1 KLEVLNYKDKNPDIS
16 NVDIA
21 KWVKETFSLNIHL
34 STVGR
39 ILKQN
44 DNTFEEMPTM
54 KRSRAVTYPELDDAL
69 HEWERL
75 TIEICANAS
84 GTDKLEL
91 LVIGKYKDPRCF
103 KNVNRRSL
111 GVKYEANIKAWMTR
125 MEGRKVILLLDGS
138 KTHSIADQYEDGNS
152 ENNLNVLSAT
162 QFIALCF
169 RNEMDIDSYIDY
181 SEENMSEEI
190 LNDQEI
196 VDFTRHSDDYIN
208 TEEPDD
214 SIEIRQFTHYEA
226 LDALDTVNQYLLQ
239 QNDNMIEYIN
249 AISKIIKK
257 VRSLRIGTL
266 QQTNL
271 DSFFASSSVSE
282 NEFEYNLTE
291 ADMFENTE
299 TEDFESD

>member
-1 KLEVLNYKDKNPDIS
+1 LYID
-16 NVDIA
+16 
-21 KWVKETFSLNIHL
+21 
-34 STVGR
+34 
-39 ILKQN
+39 
-44 DNTFEEMPTM
+44 
-54 KRSRAVTYPELDDAL
+54 
-69 HEWERL
+69 
-75 TIEICANAS
+75 
-84 GTDKLEL
+84 
-91 LVIGKYKDPRCF
+91 
-103 KNVNRRSL
+103 
-111 GVKYEANIKAWMTR
+111 IKALR
-125 MEGRKVILLLDGS
+125 
-138 KTHSIADQYEDGNS
+138 
-152 ENNLNVLSAT
+152 
-162 QFIALCF
+162 F

-196 VDFTRHSDDYIN
+196 VDLTRHSDDYIN

-214 SIEIRQFTHYEA
+214 SIEIRQFTHHEA

-266 QQTNL
+266 RQTNL
-271 DSFFASSSVSE
+271 DSFFASSSVNE

-291 ADMFENTE
+291 ADMFEDTE